1 VAAANSDAE
10 NVFIV
15 LTAKSIR
22 PDLQIIARAHSEAS
36 IPKLEKAGVN
46 TVISPYTIAGRR
58 VAQILTHPN
67 VTSFLDGI
75 LEFGGQQMRL
85 EEFVIG
91 QNSPLAGLT
100 LREARLSVT
109 VLAVSH
115 PDQALLTHPNS
126 DTRLLP
132 GAAIIVMGID
142 PELNKLARIV
152 KG

>member
-1 VAAANSDAE
+1 
-10 NVFIV
+10 
-15 LTAKSIR
+15 
-22 PDLQIIARAHSEAS
+22 
-36 IPKLEKAGVN
+36 
-46 TVISPYTIAGRR
+46 
-58 VAQILTHPN
+58 
-67 VTSFLDGI
+67 LDGI